1 MKYFTPTAVALI
13 LACLCPIGL
22 IGQLTGDTVRVNF
35 SDAAT
40 PPPPTYLQ
48 DHGLPYQAQNGRVY
62 GWVTPGTSVPLDLD
76 GNGRNRRPD
85 PDQDVLAETLMHMQ
99 YGDTG
104 GDRGPT
110 APGAWEVEVP
120 NGTYRVTV
128 LAGDLFPEG
137 RPGTNH
143 VINAEGYNLIYQPTV
158 YGEVNQF
165 TGSAVV
171 RVTDGRLTLDA
182 SGGYNTKICHVT
194 VAAAAPEPVAF
205 FADVVPINGAV
216 DVSPHSFQMT
226 VAVNT
231 PPNYELDKAS
241 IVGRIRLF
249 EQTDAG
255 LFEVPSNTNDT
266 GGGDAVTLTTR
277 DALKPATTYVFNIEG
292 VQANRIGQLNDRIT
306 FRTFTS
312 QFTTAAENDTNPPAD
327 LEGVS
332 FTQISG
338 SNLGAGTSDR
348 FTTLI
353 IGPDGKLYASTLGET
368 IKRWTIRP
376 DGTLSDLE
384 ELTVDLTGSDHPLD
398 PSVHNSDERFIIGLA
413 FAPESTADNLIA
425 YVTHS
430 AVTLTDGPEWD
441 GKLTRL
447 TGPDLQTVQDVV
459 IHLPRSK
466 KDHLTNSIV
475 FGPGNDLFF
484 LQGSNTAGGEPDPL
498 WGMRKES
505 LLAAAVLR
513 LSLAKLPAQLP
524 LSAFTTEDITVINNA
539 PTNSITM
546 SDGTY
551 NPYAQNSPLTLYA
564 TGIRNA
570 YDMVFHT
577 NGWTYVPTNG
587 TAGNNSTS
595 PITPSSIAYLSQDT
609 SGVGVR
615 RANGTFFTDPS
626 IPSMVGGETQ
636 KDWLFKTKGGSYHGH
651 PNPYRGEFVL
661 NHGGLA
667 YSGLPGQL
675 ETSYRDVA
683 KYPDDLGPDVNYREV
698 AYDFGMNKSPNGVVE
713 YKSDAFNG
721 KLKGML
727 LVARFSGQ
735 DDILVLQP
743 GNNSGDIIHAF
754 PDVPG
759 LQSLDDPL
767 ELVEDESNGNLY
779 VAQYD
784 RDGGGKQKILLL
796 RVSDATIP
804 TPRIV
809 ATPQESVLQATV
821 YSANATTDTKTF
833 TITNEGDVDLHINAR
848 YFTGPYASQF
858 RVSGPS
864 QLTLAP
870 AAAQT
875 YTIKYAPV
883 LDENALGHQH
893 AELVFESDGNQGA
906 PYRVNVYA
914 LKSVGYGGTKE
925 PPLQAV
931 VTTLGYDINVG
942 WKTLADGT
950 SAALKGDEVAVNYFT
965 AAGPGPVTMTP
976 VARYSP
982 TEALPFGFY
991 TRAGTSLDH
1000 RTIGT
1005 AADGLENA
1013 QRLYPPLASGSTEF
1027 QAPPGGFGLYIQ
1039 SAYFGRKSYTQDEL
1053 NTDVPHRVRVY
1064 PLRDRASRP
1073 LEDSYLVAFEDANN
1087 GDYQDYVFVVN
1098 NVKPYTAG
1106 AEQTVAFNTQINFQ
1120 DGTFTPPAGYKAD
1133 TGESFGSRGGDLTY
1147 GWIDAYTRQPLNRQN
1162 LAFGASRGV
1171 TSATTDQ
1178 DKLRRSGNALDPLGG
1193 READWEIAVPNGL
1206 YQVELGVGD
1215 PNDLKSSHTLRAEGV
1230 TIVDNYN
1237 PANRYHESK
1246 SGVVEVKDGKL
1257 TIDDGGAFGKSNTK
1271 ITYIKVSNVERPEP
1285 TGALVRIEN
1294 MLKVPGTNRGFP
1306 YENFFAYHRNDEL
1319 QTSKGYPI
1327 KVRDN
1332 SVMRI
1337 HNEGVS
1343 PLVIT
1348 ELTTTDTRDFVI
1360 EGVDIPAGGLI
1371 VEPGAYVDATVRFV
1385 TSGGQNGRLVTETLK
1400 MSSNADN
1407 GMLTLATFRGAYMS
1421 LIGGNAEIDA
1431 QQVMDAFNFNTRMGR
1446 DANGNI
1452 IVRPY
1457 SDYPSA
1463 EDVNSGKEGD
1473 MILSKFFVQ
1482 ADPSKPLRMVSLSA
1496 LHGEGGSPTE
1506 LRDQNYR
1513 VIDNFRFN
1521 HDGFYFQT
1529 LLPPT
1534 DVAGSNA
1541 VAGKS
1546 IDNISVPFQIMVGG
1560 YSTYGGSKTN
1570 LQAPVLGVRVYR
1582 AIDRNGRV
1590 IPNEYIINQD
1600 FVENGCG
1607 VGTANCDWN
1616 DNTSYIINA
1625 RPVGVPAATAIP
1637 DLTVAVQQGTDYD
1650 VTAYFSLG
1658 YPGNVLQYSAKT
1670 ATGANLPY
1678 WMVLDERTGTFRI
1691 TAPAG
1696 SAGTT
1701 VDVQVTGTDY
1711 NGLTAS
1717 STFKVRVSGTP
1728 VENEAPIAVAS
1739 ASPTSGTAPLT
1750 VQLDGTAS
1758 QDLDGSIA
1766 NYAWAWP
1773 GGSATGP
1780 TPTVVFSQGNYAVTL
1795 TVTDDRGATDSDI
1808 VSIQAT
1814 KPGPVD
1820 PPPTGGGDLP
1830 TTAWLEAECA
1840 AVGASWSVVS
1850 DPAAANGKYA
1860 VVKTGNAYNE
1870 SPGDVAANRIRFTA
1884 TVAAG
1889 SYQLFARISALDGG
1903 DDSFWVRVND
1913 QAWYKWNSGITQGG
1927 AFLWNK
1933 MPPAVALRE
1942 GSNTI
1947 DVAYREDG
1955 AKLDKLYLTQATTS
1969 PSGTGGAD
1977 AGCDSGGTDPD
1988 PEPDPEP
1995 PTAGK
2000 TTFSL
2005 EAECAAVGSRWA
2017 TITDTQAANG
2027 KYAVVLSGN
2036 SLDEA
2041 PIDLPANRIRFT
2053 LNDAKAGS
2061 FYLYARVD
2069 AANGGDDSY
2078 WVRINDGAWY
2088 KWNGSIR
2095 QGVGF
2100 AWNELPG
2107 TLPQLRQGSNTI
2119 DFAFRE
2125 DGTKLDKVYLSQ
2137 AAGLPTGLGANGE
2150 NCGGDTGGDDPTSPP
2165 TTDTDRY
2172 WLEAEC
2178 GLVGS
2183 NWVRESDPTAT
2194 EGAYVVVRT
2203 ASSTAVAPAD
2213 LPANRVRF
2221 TLDGAVAGSYTLFAR
2236 IKAASN
2242 LDDSYWVRV
2251 NDGGWYKW
2259 SGGIRHDGTF
2269 QWNKLPITLALAAG
2283 SNTVDFAYREA
2294 GAKLDKLHLNL
2305 SGSTPNGTGEA
2316 ATNCGDQ
2323 PQQPAAPDLALEAEC
2338 GIRGSGWSQLS
2349 SASTSGGSYL
2359 VFEGA
2364 SRTATPTTEEPD
2376 QQLTYNFDVATAGNY
2391 HLYARIDAPDAT
2403 RNSLWVRIDGGTWI
2417 KFWQEIGGKNLLTT
2431 GFEWREVNDNGQ
2443 AISFPLAAGA
2453 HTITVANREAG
2464 TKLDKLQLDER
2475 NIVPTGYGTD
2485 ATNCGSSTSRE
2496 MGQIVFAE
2504 KAPAVEPELALFPN
2518 PVQQRATLNLTSDY
2532 TGRVRVLI
2540 SSATGQTVSEEFY
2553 DKSSTELRT
2562 DIEVAALPAGVYR
2575 LRVIEGDRQTV
2586 RSFVKM

>member
-1 MKYFTPTAVALI
+1 MNYFTPTAVALI
-13 LACLCPIGL
+13 LAFCCPLGL
-22 IGQLTGDTVRVNF
+22 FGQLTGDTVRVNF

-40 PPPPTYLQ
+40 PAPAPYLR
-48 DHGLPYQAQNGRVY
+48 DHGLPFQAQNGRTY
-62 GWVTPGTSVPLDLD
+62 GWVTPGTSTPLSLD

-85 PDQDVLAETLMHMQ
+85 PDQDVLIETLMHMQ
-99 YGDTG
+99 YGDAG

-128 LAGDLFPEG
+128 MAGDLFPEG

-171 RVTDGRLTLDA
+171 QVNDGRLTLDA
-182 SGGYNTKICHVT
+182 NGGYNTKICHVT
-194 VAAAAPEPVAF
+194 IAAAAPEPVAF
-205 FADVVPINGAV
+205 FADVVPANGAV

-226 VAVNT
+226 VSVNT

-277 DALKPATTYVFNIEG
+277 DGLKPATTYVFNIEG
-292 VQANRIGQLNDRIT
+292 VQANRIGHLDDRIT

-312 QFTTAAENDTNPPAD
+312 QFTTAAENDTNRPAD

-338 SNLGAGTSDR
+338 SNLGAGTADR
-348 FTTLI
+348 FTTLT

-376 DGTLSDLE
+376 DGTLSNLE
-384 ELTVDLTGSDHPLD
+384 ELTIDLTGSDHPLN
-398 PSVHNSDERFIIGLA
+398 PSVHNSDVRFIIGLA
-413 FAPESTADNLIA
+413 FAPESTANNLVA

-447 TGPDLQTVQDVV
+447 SGPNLQTVQDVL

-475 FGPGNDLFF
+475 FGPGGDLFF
-484 LQGSNTAGGEPDPL
+484 LQGSNTAGGEPDPS

-513 LSLAKLPAQLP
+513 LNLGKLPTQLP
-524 LSAFTTEDITVINNA
+524 LSVYTTENITAINHA

-609 SGVGVR
+609 SGIGVR

-683 KYPDDLGPDVNYREV
+683 KYPEDLGPDVNYREV

-767 ELVEDESNGNLY
+767 ELVEDVNSGNLY

-796 RVSDATIP
+796 RVSDATQP

-809 ATPQESVLQATV
+809 STPLEVVLQATV
-821 YSANATTDTKTF
+821 NSPNATTDSKTIK
-833 TITNEGDVDLHINAR
+833 ITNEGTADLHISGK

-858 RVSGPS
+858 RVTGPS

-875 YTIKYAPV
+875 YTIEYRPV
-883 LDENALGHQH
+883 LDYNALGYQH

-906 PYRVNVYA
+906 PYRVNMFA
-914 LKSVGYGGTKE
+914 LKSAGYGGNNE
-925 PPLQAV
+925 PPLQTIV
-931 VTTLGYDINVG
+931 RTLGYDINVG
-942 WKTLADGT
+942 WTSLANTTEATL
-950 SAALKGDEVAVNYFT
+950 LGDEVAADYFT

-982 TEALPFGFY
+982 AEALPFGYY
-991 TRAGTSLDH
+991 TRVGATPSH
-1000 RTIGT
+1000 QTVGT
-1005 AADGLENA
+1005 AAAGQENA
-1013 QRLYPPLASGSTEF
+1013 QRLYPPLVTGSTSF
-1027 QAPPGGFGLYIQ
+1027 TAPEGGFGLFIQ
-1039 SAYFGRKSYTQDEL
+1039 SNYFGRKSYTQDGL

-1073 LEDSYLVAFEDANN
+1073 LEDSYLVCFEDANN
-1087 GDYQDYVFVVN
+1087 GDYQDYVFVVS
-1098 NVKPYTAG
+1098 NVRPYTAA

-1120 DGTFTPPAGYKAD
+1120 DGSFTPPSGYVAD
-1133 TGESFGSRGGDLTY
+1133 TGKPFGTRSGGMTY
-1147 GWIDAYTRQPLNRQN
+1147 GWIDAYSRQPLNREA
-1162 LAFGASRGV
+1162 LAFGATRGV
-1171 TSATTDQ
+1171 SNVTSEQ

-1193 READWEIAVPNGL
+1193 RQADWEIAVPNGL
-1206 YQVELGVGD
+1206 YRVELGVGD
-1215 PNDLKSSHTLRAEGV
+1215 PNDLNSSHTLRAEGV
-1230 TIVDNYN
+1230 TIIDNFN
-1237 PANRYHESK
+1237 PASRFYESK

-1271 ITYIKVSNVERPEP
+1271 ITYIKVSNVERPTP
-1285 TGALVRIEN
+1285 SGAVVRIEN

-1306 YENFFAYHRNDEL
+1306 YEDFFTFHRNDEL
-1319 QTSKGYPI
+1319 VTSKGYPI

-1360 EGVDIPAGGLI
+1360 EGVTIPAGGLI

-1407 GMLTLATFRGAYMS
+1407 GMLTLATFRGGYMA

-1431 QQVMDAFNFNTRMGR
+1431 QQVMNAFDFNTRMGR
-1446 DANGNI
+1446 DAQGNI
-1452 IVRPY
+1452 IVRPS
-1457 SDYPSA
+1457 SDYPQA
-1463 EDVNSGKEGD
+1463 EQVNSGKEGD
-1473 MILSKFFVQ
+1473 MILSQFFVQ
-1482 ADPSKPLRMVSLSA
+1482 ADPSKPLRMLSLSA

-1506 LRDQNYR
+1506 LRDQSYR
-1513 VIDNFRFN
+1513 VVDNFRFN
-1521 HDGFYFQT
+1521 HDGYYFQT

-1546 IDNISVPFQIMVGG
+1546 IANISVPFQIMVGG

-1625 RPVGVPAATAIP
+1625 RPLGVPSATKVP
-1637 DLTVAVQQGTDYD
+1637 DVTVAVQQGTDYK
-1650 VTAYFSLG
+1650 VTGYFSLG
-1658 YPGNVLQYSAKT
+1658 YPGNVLQYTART
-1670 ATGANLPY
+1670 ATGGTLPS
-1678 WMVLDERTGTFRI
+1678 WIVLDERTGTFRI

-1696 SAGTT
+1696 SSGTT
-1701 VDVQVTGTDY
+1701 VSVQVTGTDY

-1717 STFKVRVSGTP
+1717 STFRVIVSGTP
-1728 VENEAPIAVAS
+1728 VANEAPIAVAS
-1739 ASPTSGTAPLT
+1739 ASPTSGTAPLS

-1758 QDLDGSIA
+1758 QDFDGSIA
-1766 NYAWAWP
+1766 TYAWAWP
-1773 GGSATGP
+1773 GGTATGS
-1780 TPTVVFSQGNYAVTL
+1780 TPSVVFSQGSYAVTL
-1795 TVTDDRGATDSDI
+1795 TVTDNRGATDSDVI
-1808 VSIQAT
+1808 SIRAT
-1814 KPGPVD
+1814 EPAPVD

-1840 AVGASWSVVS
+1840 AVGASWSVIS

-1860 VVKTGNAYNE
+1860 VVQSGNSYDV
-1870 SPGDVAANRIRFTA
+1870 SPGDNAANRIRFTA
-1884 TVAAG
+1884 TVAGG
-1889 SYQLFARISALDGG
+1889 SYRLFARVSALGGG
-1903 DDSFWVRVND
+1903 DDSFWVRVNAG
-1913 QAWYKWNSGITQGG
+1913 AWYKWSSGITQGG
-1927 AFLWNK
+1927 VFNWNQL
-1933 MPPAVALRE
+1933 PVVLNLTQGA
-1942 GSNTI
+1942 NTI
-1947 DVAYREDG
+1947 DIAYREDG
-1955 AKLDKLYLTQATTS
+1955 AKLDKLHLTQSTTP
-1969 PSGTGGAD
+1969 PSGVGAAD
-1977 AGCDSGGTDPD
+1977 AGCTTGGS
-1988 PEPDPEP
+1988 DPEP
-1995 PTAGK
+1995 PVAGTK
-2000 TTFSL
+2000 TSFSL
-2005 EAECAAVGSRWA
+2005 EAECAVVGSQW
-2017 TITDTQAANG
+2017 TTLTDANASNG
-2027 KYAVVLSGN
+2027 RYAVVLNGN
-2036 SLDEA
+2036 STDVA
-2041 PIDLPANRIRFT
+2041 PADVAANRIRFT
-2053 LNDAKAGS
+2053 LTDAKAGL
-2061 FYLYARVD
+2061 YHLYARVN
-2069 AANGGDDSY
+2069 AANGGDDSF
-2078 WVRINDGAWY
+2078 WVRINNGGWY
-2088 KWNGSIR
+2088 QWNGSIR

-2100 AWNELPG
+2100 AWNEITGDRPVLTQG
-2107 TLPQLRQGSNTI
+2107 TNTI

-2137 AAGLPTGLGANGE
+2137 VAGIPTGTGSASE
-2150 NCGGDTGGDDPTSPP
+2150 NCGGDTPP
-2165 TTDTDRY
+2165 AEPPVADASATF

-2178 GLVGS
+2178 GLVGGT
-2183 NWVRESDPTAT
+2183 WKTETDPAAT
-2194 EGAYVVVRT
+2194 NGSYVVVRT
-2203 ASSTAVAPAD
+2203 ASSTSTAPAD

-2221 TLDGAVAGSYTLFAR
+2221 TLENAVNGNYTLFAR
-2236 IKAASN
+2236 IGAASN

-2251 NDGGWYKW
+2251 NNGDWYKW
-2259 SGGIRHDGTF
+2259 SSGIRHDGTF
-2269 QWNKLPITLALAAG
+2269 QWNKLPVGLTLTAG
-2283 SNTVDFAYREA
+2283 SNTIDFAYREA
-2294 GAKLDKLHLNL
+2294 GAKLDKLHLNRTGASPVGNGE
-2305 SGSTPNGTGEA
+2305 SG
-2316 ATNCGDQ
+2316 TNCGGTTT
-2323 PQQPAAPDLALEAEC
+2323 PPASTDLALEAEC
-2338 GIRGSGWSQLS
+2338 ALTGSGWARQS
-2349 SASTSGGSYL
+2349 STAASGGTYL
-2359 VFEGA
+2359 VFNGA
-2364 SRTATPTTEEPD
+2364 SRTAVPTTDEPS
-2376 QQLTYNFDVATAGNY
+2376 QEVKFSVNVTTAGLY
-2391 HLYARIDAPDAT
+2391 HLFTRIDAPDVT
-2403 RNSLWVRIDGGTWI
+2403 RNSLWVRIDNGAWI
-2417 KFWQEIGGKNLLTT
+2417 KFWQELGGAQLLTT
-2431 GFEWREVNDNGQ
+2431 GFEWRELTNDGK
-2443 AISFPLAAGA
+2443 ATSFNLTAGV
-2453 HTITVANREAG
+2453 HTVTVANREAG
-2464 TKLDKLQLDER
+2464 TRLDKLLLKPSTTL
-2475 NIVPTGYGTD
+2475 PTGFGTT
-2485 ATNCGSSTSRE
+2485 ASNCGTTTSRE
-2496 MGQIVFAE
+2496 MSQFAFAKRE
-2504 KAPAVEPELALFPN
+2504 APRRVETELEVFPN
-2518 PVQQRATLNLTSDY
+2518 PAQLRTTLELRSDHL
-2532 TGRVRVLI
+2532 GQVRVLLTDM
-2540 SSATGQTVSEEFY
+2540 TGRTVSEQTY
-2553 DKSSTELRT
+2553 DKSFTELRT
-2562 DIEVAALPAGVYR
+2562 DIEVASLPAGVYR